1 MNETGETALELQERL
16 LDEALAA
23 GGIEVAGATD
33 DGRALFREVSRD
45 DG

>member
-1 MNETGETALELQERL
+1 MNDTETALDLQERL
-16 LDEALAA
+16 LDEALAD
-23 GGIEVAGATD
+23 GRVELVGATD